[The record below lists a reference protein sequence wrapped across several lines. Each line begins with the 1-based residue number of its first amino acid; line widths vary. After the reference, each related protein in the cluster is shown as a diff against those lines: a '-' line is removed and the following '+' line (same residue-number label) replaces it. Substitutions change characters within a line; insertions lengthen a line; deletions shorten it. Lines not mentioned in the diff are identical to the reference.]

1 MRKII
6 VAIFTSAVIG
16 ALLGTPAAVASL
28 PDPSAPVK
36 VAAVS
41 RPDDGSGYVWQVFCK
56 SGLSYSFI
64 PASQFPL
71 SPRFEEVQ
79 KPQTGDIAWW
89 PEYVAIYVAQNASVI
104 SSAGYTRVAA
114 LGGEQP
120 RYFRMKVAPG
130 EGPGASAPS
139 CDRSFL

>member
-1 MRKII
+1 VIVRKII
-6 VAIFTSAVIG
+6 VAVFSLAVLG
-16 ALLGTPAAVASL
+16 APAANASL

-36 VAAVS
+36 IAPIS

-56 SGLSYSFI
+56 SGLTYSFI

-120 RYFRMKVAPG
+120 RYFRMKVDPG
-130 EGPGASAPS
+130 SGPGAGAPT